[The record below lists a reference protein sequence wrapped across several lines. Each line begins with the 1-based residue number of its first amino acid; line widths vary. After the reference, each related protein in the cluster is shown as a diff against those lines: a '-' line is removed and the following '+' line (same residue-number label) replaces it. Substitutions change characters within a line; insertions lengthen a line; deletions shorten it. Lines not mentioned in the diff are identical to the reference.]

1 MSQDWNNPDFQADIA
16 REAMQADH
24 KIREL
29 QAQVAKM
36 RKALEE
42 IAKVRRGLDLGDTDE
57 YRADYFF
64 RQADGYQALAREALK
79 DLPPT

>member
-1 MSQDWNNPDFQADIA
+1 MSNQYSVKDMAHVCSDKDK
-16 REAMQADH
+16 E
-24 KIREL
+24 IREL

-42 IAKVRRGLDLGDTDE
+42 IAKVRRGLDIGDTDE

-64 RQADGYQALAREALK
+64 RQADFYQDLARKTLK

>member
-1 MSQDWNNPDFQADIA
+1 
-16 REAMQADH
+16 
-24 KIREL
+24 
-29 QAQVAKM
+29 M

-42 IAKVRRGLDLGDTDE
+42 IAKVRRGLDLTDTVE

-64 RQADGYQALAREALK
+64 RQADFYQDLARKTLK

>member
-29 QAQVAKM
+29 QAQVTKM

-42 IAKVRRGLDLGDTDE
+42 IKTVRYGLEPNTDDE
-57 YRADYFF
+57 ERADYWSHLAQSY
-64 RQADGYQALAREALK
+64 RNLAREALK

>member
-16 REAMQADH
+16 REAVQAGH
-24 KIREL
+24 KIEEL

-42 IAKVRRGLDLGDTDE
+42 IHRTAMYDNGSAPAPFCFVLAFNDIKE
-57 YRADYFF
+57 K
-64 RQADGYQALAREALK
+64 AREALK

>member
-1 MSQDWNNPDFQADIA
+1 MSNQYSVKDMAHVCSDKDK
-16 REAMQADH
+16 E
-24 KIREL
+24 IREL

-42 IAKVRRGLDLGDTDE
+42 IKAVRYGLEPSTDE
-57 YRADYFF
+57 HCADYWS
-64 RQADGYQALAREALK
+64 RLAQSYRDLAREALK